1 MPTRRVGQV
10 AARVTTI
17 ALVALGV
24 VAVGYLLF
32 ARGSSYDVVL
42 SLDNASQL
50 VKGDQ
55 VKVGGVS
62 VGSVSKLEL
71 GQDARARIEISIDD
85 DSIRPLHRGT
95 TAEVRSPSLA
105 GVANRYVAVTPGPV
119 NGPEIPSGGAIPAHD
134 TQSEVDLDEILNTL
148 DPQTLRDLK
157 LLTRNGAGA
166 LRGRGRALGRALTD
180 LDPALSQVDALDRE
194 LLHDQGRFARFL
206 VESAD
211 VVSAVGARPPPPRP
225 AAAAP
230 GAP

>member
-85 DSIRPLHRGT
+85 DSVLPLHQGT
-95 TAEVRSPSLA
+95 RAEVRSTSLA
-105 GVANRYVAVTPGPV
+105 GVANRYVALTPGPV
-119 NGPEIPSGGAIPAHD
+119 NAPEMDSGDTIPA
-134 TQSEVDLDEILNTL
+134 
-148 DPQTLRDLK
+148 
-157 LLTRNGAGA
+157 
-166 LRGRGRALGRALTD
+166 
-180 LDPALSQVDALDRE
+180 
-194 LLHDQGRFARFL
+194 
-206 VESAD
+206 
-211 VVSAVGARPPPPRP
+211 
-225 AAAAP
+225 
-230 GAP
+230 